1 MAFGL
6 FVTQLQWSSSQSA
19 THLSV
24 LKISIVDSYI
34 NFQSCAPFTF
44 IYHDTFC
51 RKVVNEVQYAHL
63 LGSSAV
69 QEVMPFICNMPCCHI
84 AFFPKSFIL
93 HTSESNR
100 KRFRQISMRSKDF
113 SLEYAS
119 HCLNDKQCQHFQQCL
134 SSTM

>member
-1 MAFGL
+1 MLFFMAFGL

-51 RKVVNEVQYAHL
+51 RKVVNEVCSFVGIKCCSRSYAFYLQYAML
-63 LGSSAV
+63 PYCLFFQNSSY
-69 QEVMPFICNMPCCHI
+69 FIPLNLIARDFAKFLCVRKTSHWNMHPI
-84 AFFPKSFIL
+84 
-93 HTSESNR
+93 E
-100 KRFRQISMRSKDF
+100 
-113 SLEYAS
+113 
-119 HCLNDKQCQHFQQCL
+119 
-134 SSTM
+134 